1 MMYVLTVNTLVTVY
15 DNEKDARKAF
25 HSAVTKYGHGNVEVA
40 YV

>member
-25 HSAVTKYGHGNVEVA
+25 HTAVTKYGHGNVEVT
-40 YV
+40 YG